1 MMVRSVQAA
10 GRGGR
15 DSGLHRLGRGCLIPL
30 LVLISISSCR
40 KSADDIRD
48 TKQEETNETAAD
60 RFLDKYSGQ
69 TTDELIALASEY
81 RVDSI
86 VLAFEEALSQ
96 KASRLGKNALSQEEQ
111 VILVVEAL
119 EREVNNGGYHQFF
132 INTPEYAAAVVD
144 ALTRIECPATA
155 ELTKA
160 AIDALGLEGEPTAEA
175 IEPVIYKENEERDRK
190 LCKLD
195 GEYYE
200 GTENIAGQLF
210 EFIKANQD
218 QIGLK

>member
-1 MMVRSVQAA
+1 M
-10 GRGGR
+10 
-15 DSGLHRLGRGCLIPL
+15 
-30 LVLISISSCR
+30 
-40 KSADDIRD
+40 
-48 TKQEETNETAAD
+48 AAD
-60 RFLDKYSGQ
+60 RFLDKYAGQ

-81 RVDSI
+81 RLDSI

-96 KASRLGKNALSQEEQ
+96 KVSRLGKNALSQEEQ

-144 ALTRIECPATA
+144 ALTRIQCPATG

-175 IEPVIYKENEERDRK
+175 IEPVISKENEERDRK
-190 LCKLD
+190 LCQLD

-200 GTENIAGQLF
+200 GTENIVGRLF
-210 EFIKANQD
+210 EFIEANQD
-218 QIGLK
+218 KISLK